1 MVGAVAAGAVMA
13 ASQTGALGSVDPA
26 VAELTAAGAANTL
39 AARGVTPANAE
50 ATGRS
55 TGGLAQVVALD
66 RELASGVSALAKGV
80 QLAEDRARP
89 KLGEPYV
96 AGNDDDLDG
105 WIAQALGL
113 MGLPQVLAP
122 GVREIVLAESNG
134 NPDATNNW
142 DRNASRG
149 APSQGLMQVI
159 PSSFD
164 YYVLPSLRDR
174 PITDPVANITAG
186 IRCMIANHGIETVLQ
201 GGRRSAGGAYLGY
214 GGGRPFVE
222 DVQEWAEALQAA
234 RVS

>member
-1 MVGAVAAGAVMA
+1 MVGAVAAGAVVA
-13 ASQTGALGSVDPA
+13 ASQTGSLSSADPV
-26 VAELTAAGAANTL
+26 VAAAANTL

-50 ATGRS
+50 ATG
-55 TGGLAQVVALD
+55 GFAPVVVLG
-66 RELASGVSALAKGV
+66 RELASGVPALAKGV
-80 QLAEDRARP
+80 QLAEERARP
-89 KLGEPYV
+89 KLGEAYV

-113 MGLPQVLAP
+113 MGLPQALAP
-122 GVREIVLAESNG
+122 GVRKIVLAESNG

-149 APSQGLMQVI
+149 APSQGLMQLI

-186 IRCMIANHGIETVLQ
+186 VRCMIANHGIETVLQ

-222 DVQEWAEALQAA
+222 DVQEWAEALHAA
-234 RVS
+234 QVG